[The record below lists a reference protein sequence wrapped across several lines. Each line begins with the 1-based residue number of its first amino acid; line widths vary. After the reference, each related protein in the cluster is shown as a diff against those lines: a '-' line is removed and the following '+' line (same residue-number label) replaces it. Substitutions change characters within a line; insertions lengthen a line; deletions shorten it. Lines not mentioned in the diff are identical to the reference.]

1 MDKLLAVL
9 REQAFDKKPT
19 VDELKKLDGLD
30 NVTAKERDDAWKK
43 YQEEQQA
50 KSKPDGDGG
59 NTATGTGDTG
69 DADQDDDQSKVIAG
83 AQKKDDAA
91 GEAAKS
97 DAQNQ
102 TTVTTTT
109 TDSKPDAK
117 QKAKQDDSPRY
128 RVTVKRDGFRRLGR
142 AWTGRTEV
150 ALSDEELA
158 VLEADPMF
166 NVDEL

>member
-9 REQAFDKKPT
+9 REKAFDKKPN
-19 VDELKKLDGLD
+19 VDDLKKIEGLE
-30 NVTAKERDDAWKK
+30 NVTGKERDEAWKK

-50 KSKPDGDGG
+50 EASGNGQALNSGGDGG
-59 NTATGTGDTG
+59 TG
-69 DADQDDDQSKVIAG
+69 ADGAVQDN
-83 AQKKDDAA
+83 
-91 GEAAKS
+91 ES
-97 DAQNQ
+97 DEDKNQ
-102 TTVTTTT
+102 TTTTTTT
-109 TDSKPDAK
+109 TDSEPDAK
-117 QKAKQDDSPRY
+117 PSAKQDDSPRY

-150 ALSDEELA
+150 ALSDDELA

>member
-19 VDELKKLDGLD
+19 VDELKKHEGLD
-30 NVTAKERDDAWKK
+30 NVTAKERDEAWKK

-50 KSKPDGDGG
+50 ETKPDGEPGDNGDG
-59 NTATGTGDTG
+59 
-69 DADQDDDQSKVIAG
+69 ADK
-83 AQKKDDAA
+83 
-91 GEAAKS
+91 
-97 DAQNQ
+97 NQ
-102 TTVTTTT
+102 TTTT
-109 TDSKPDAK
+109 TNTTDSEPDAK
-117 QKAKQDDSPRY
+117 QKAKQDESPRY

-150 ALSDEELA
+150 ALSDEDLA

>member
-9 REQAFDKKPT
+9 REKAFDKKPT
-19 VDELKKLDGLD
+19 VDDLKKIEGLE
-30 NVTAKERDDAWKK
+30 NVTGKERDEAWKK

-50 KSKPDGDGG
+50 ETKPEGEPGGNGDG
-59 NTATGTGDTG
+59 
-69 DADQDDDQSKVIAG
+69 ADK
-83 AQKKDDAA
+83 
-91 GEAAKS
+91 
-97 DAQNQ
+97 NQ
-102 TTVTTTT
+102 TTATTTT

-117 QKAKQDDSPRY
+117 PNAKKDDSPRY

-150 ALSDEELA
+150 ALSDDELA
-158 VLEADPMF
+158 VLQADPMF

>member
-9 REQAFDKKPT
+9 REKAFDKKPT
-19 VDELKKLDGLD
+19 VDDLKKIEGLE
-30 NVTAKERDDAWKK
+30 NVTGKERDEAWKK
-43 YQEEQQA
+43 YQEQQQA
-50 KSKPDGDGG
+50 ESKPDSDGG
-59 NTATGTGDTG
+59 NTGIGTGNPD

-102 TTVTTTT
+102 TTTTTTT
-109 TDSKPDAK
+109 TDSEPDTK
-117 QKAKQDDSPRY
+117 SGAKQDDSPRY